1 MPVAIVRLDHIQIN
15 VTDLAG
21 AKRFYGEVL
30 ERFPGA
36 WVAFRADLPN
46 VLYYTHLIANR
57 CAIERAEMGLD
68 EGPLAIDLPIP
79 PCDEANPQAIPS
91 DAKPYVTLPKGV
103 RAVSVQLTYADG
115 TESAVQTF
123 RR

>member
-1 MPVAIVRLDHIQIN
+1 
-15 VTDLAG
+15 
-21 AKRFYGEVL
+21 
-30 ERFPGA
+30 
-36 WVAFRADLPN
+36 
-46 VLYYTHLIANR
+46 
-57 CAIERAEMGLD
+57 MGLD

-79 PCDEANPQAIPS
+79 PCDEANPHAIPS

-115 TESAVQTF
+115 TESAIQTF